1 MLLTTWSLNGSRRA
15 ARLRLTASKSR
26 WTRPSVAA
34 MAGRFSRAGA
44 ATGPTTRPSLDPLE
58 RRQGERS
65 HLRGQGDVA
74 ELTAQTLA
82 VSEAPRDE
90 LLQSHRP
97 LVIGITALEQEPAER
112 HDRIG
117 IGAVGIGEEQPEI
130 ARHLGRVLGQG
141 HLSGRFA
148 GSDEASSPV
157 LQVRHGESQAP
168 RKVIL

>member
-34 MAGRFSRAGA
+34 MAGRFSRGGA
-44 ATGPTTRPSLDPLE
+44 AAGPPPPPAPQPPPRRPGAPSP
-58 RRQGERS
+58 
-65 HLRGQGDVA
+65 LRGQGDVA

-82 VSEAPRDE
+82 VGEAPRDE

-141 HLSGRFA
+141 HLSGR
-148 GSDEASSPV
+148 
-157 LQVRHGESQAP
+157 
-168 RKVIL
+168 